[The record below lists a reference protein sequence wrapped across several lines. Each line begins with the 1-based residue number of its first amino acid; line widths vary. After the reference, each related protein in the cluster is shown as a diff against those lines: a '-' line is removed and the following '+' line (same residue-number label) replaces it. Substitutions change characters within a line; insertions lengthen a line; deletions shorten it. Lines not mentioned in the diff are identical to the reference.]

1 MNPYS
6 SSSPLKAKQSKAS
19 TSDQG
24 KMTSDK
30 KSPSA
35 IGVVAPV
42 FSSATDATNPPPS
55 TTIQV
60 PAPSTASDATLVAA
74 LTSLVNNVYGE
85 AEGTIYKSVFSRT
98 SKTQI
103 AAHLAAGEL
112 AVASSSSTGSKPVG
126 CVFVKRLTPSVGE
139 FGMLAVDPAVRGTG
153 LGRDLVRFAEDR
165 CRREL
170 GVSTMRLELLV
181 PVHFEHEGKTRLQ
194 AWYTRLGYVMTELGD
209 FGEAYPALNALLAGP
224 TEYRVFE
231 KKLVA

>member
-1 MNPYS
+1 
-6 SSSPLKAKQSKAS
+6 
-19 TSDQG
+19 
-24 KMTSDK
+24 MTSDK

-153 LGRDLVRFAEDR
+153 RGAGPGALRRGPVSARARRVHDAPRAPRPRPLRARGQDPPAGLVYPARLRHDRVGRLWR
-165 CRREL
+165 
-170 GVSTMRLELLV
+170 GVSRLERV
-181 PVHFEHEGKTRLQ
+181 AG
-194 AWYTRLGYVMTELGD
+194 W
-209 FGEAYPALNALLAGP
+209 AY
-224 TEYRVFE
+224 
-231 KKLVA
+231 